1 MHGYPA
7 LVTDQW
13 LQSASPG
20 TLQCNRIG
28 CGEKMRISTI
38 EPGEQG
44 FDIRTFECPRCQ
56 DRVTEVVKIRL
67 SDGMSDN

>member
-44 FDIRTFECPRCQ
+44 FEFERSDVC
-56 DRVTEVVKIRL
+56 VAKIE
-67 SDGMSDN
+67 